1 MFLQCQAIN
10 LAEGSSGNLM
20 LVMKGITATFALIY
34 RSLGK
39 WGKRGILSPQKL
51 SAQTHPKKEEK
62 INPKTKKKTLVMKK
76 MCFFCH

>member
-62 INPKTKKKTLVMKK
+62 INPKR
-76 MCFFCH
+76 

>member
-1 MFLQCQAIN
+1 MLPGLTMFLQCQAIN

-39 WGKRGILSPQKL
+39 WGKRGTLGPKELSP
-51 SAQTHPKKEEK
+51 QTHPKPHKNYLPQK
-62 INPKTKKKTLVMKK
+62 SFIPK
-76 MCFFCH
+76 